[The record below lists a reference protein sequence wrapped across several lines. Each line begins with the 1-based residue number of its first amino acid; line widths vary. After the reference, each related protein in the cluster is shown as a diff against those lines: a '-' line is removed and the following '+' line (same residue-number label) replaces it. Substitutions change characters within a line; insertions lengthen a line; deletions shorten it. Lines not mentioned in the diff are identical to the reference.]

1 MDHKKALEKIKKCLR
16 LAASSNPH
24 EAAAAMR
31 QARALMEKHQVG
43 EADVLMADVLEIG
56 ARSGS
61 KFNPPQWEANLASTV
76 ARAYSCR
83 VIFIAGLGDWS
94 FIGEMAEV
102 AGYAMTLLLRQVRQA
117 RRDYIANTLK
127 RCKPATKTKR
137 ADMFCDAWVWSVRT
151 KVLEFAGSA
160 APSAAVEGYIQKH
173 HPKLQSGTF
182 NNRNSAKGRLSD
194 RALNDAANG
203 IQAANG
209 VQLNH
214 GVSGSQT
221 LSLT

>member
-31 QARALMEKHQVG
+31 QARALMEKYQVG
-43 EADVLMADVLEIG
+43 EADVLMADVVEVA

-61 KFNPPQWEANLASTV
+61 KMNPPQWEANLAGTI

-94 FIGEMAEV
+94 FIGEMAEI
-102 AGYAMTLLLRQVRQA
+102 AGYAMTVLLRQVRQA
-117 RRDYIANTLK
+117 RRDYIADTLK
-127 RCKPATKTKR
+127 RCKTATKTRR
-137 ADMFCDAWVWSVRT
+137 ADIFCDAWVWSVRT
-151 KVLEFAGSA
+151 KVQEFAGSQ
-160 APSAAVEGYIQKH
+160 APSAAVEAYIRKH
-173 HPKLQSGTF
+173 HPELESGTF
-182 NNRNSAKGRLSD
+182 NDRNATKGKLSD

-203 IQAANG
+203 IRAATG

-214 GVSGSQT
+214 GVDGQAP
-221 LSLT
+221 LALH

>member
-31 QARALMEKHQVG
+31 QARALMEKYQVG
-43 EADVLMADVLEIG
+43 EVDVLMADVLEVG

-61 KFNPPQWEANLASTV
+61 KVKPPQWEANLAGTI
-76 ARAYSCR
+76 AKAYSCR

-94 FIGEMAEV
+94 FIGEMAEI
-102 AGYAMTLLLRQVRQA
+102 AGYAMTLLLRQIRQS
-117 RRDYIANTLK
+117 RRDYIADKLK
-127 RCKPATKTKR
+127 RCKTATKTKR
-137 ADMFCDAWVWSVRT
+137 ADMFCEAWVWAVRT
-151 KVLEFAGSA
+151 KVQEFAGST
-160 APSAAVEGYIQKH
+160 APSAAVDAYIQKH
-173 HPKLQSGTF
+173 HPELESGTF
-182 NNRNSAKGRLSD
+182 RDRNATKGKLSE

-203 IQAANG
+203 IAAASG

-214 GVSGSQT
+214 GVGGSQT
-221 LSLT
+221 LALT